1 MKNVHKLTQYSYEL
15 CKQFYK
21 DERGVYMYLGGM
33 LGFVLLGLA
42 ALAVDGSGI
51 YLDKARFVQGMDQ
64 AALALAAENN
74 TKYRQNKANHA
85 DVSRQIL
92 GPEHANKSEAEKFS
106 TRQEMRNQELAQGW
120 AKVYMRSYNRSNLN
134 DKSQPVTI
142 EKDFNIDCREET
154 YTLNQNAVK
163 KPIVCALSGEIRRKS
178 WLPLDN
184 QISFGESV
192 DINSGVTYG
201 VKEKGRSIPIDVM
214 LVSDFS
220 GSMLWDINGTTKTSP
235 TNPSRISMLKDVVGE
250 LANILLPGVLS
261 DSASPYNRMAFVAF
275 SGATQQRNNASKC
288 VFPFYGKN
296 VGTIEMTVGTSKY
309 TDKGGN
315 IIYAGMYNRALGK
328 YMPFDDAYYSKGYTS
343 NKVYSCDESK
353 LTCKVQGNP
362 TKLLKAAMEYG
373 DSRLMSTIFSY
384 YFDVTATVNS
394 ISTFD
399 GQDRSYDIT
408 FTKNPLCFSNNK
420 MSSTQYRSTTQL
432 WFTQQMPT
440 IAAELNK
447 LQPDSSTA
455 VSTGTLV
462 GANLLMDTNKDPDAE
477 PRKLGTNTRRVLLIL
492 SDGEDNAPT
501 GSTILQLLNAGMC
514 DKIRQRLD
522 SLQVND
528 SSKGLHPLPTRM
540 GFVAL
545 GYTPSGAQAAAW
557 KKCVGPENYYADVRN
572 KDSLLEAFK
581 QIIGIENEVGKT
593 SISKPTF

>member
-184 QISFGESV
+184 NVSFDKNV

-201 VKEKGRSIPIDVM
+201 VKEKGRSIPMDVM

-220 GSMLWDINGTTKTSP
+220 GSMLQDINGKSGTGL
-235 TNPSRISMLKDVVGE
+235 PSRISMLRDVVAQLE
-250 LANILLPGVLS
+250 DILLPEVPS
-261 DSASPYNRMAFVAF
+261 DSVSPYNRMAFAAF
-275 SGATQQRNNASKC
+275 SGGVQQRGNKAQCVLPYYGKDVRDIRAFSKDIAMTVQASK
-288 VFPFYGKN
+288 YKDRKGKEYLG
-296 VGTIEMTVGTSKY
+296 VYSY
-309 TDKGGN
+309 
-315 IIYAGMYNRALGK
+315 ALG
-328 YMPFDDAYYSKGYTS
+328 YYIPLDQAYYDEGYTS
-343 NKVYSCDESK
+343 SRFFNCN
-353 LTCKVQGNP
+353 LATQTCKVIGNP
-362 TKLLKAAMEYG
+362 KTLLKAAINYA
-373 DSRLMSTIFSY
+373 DTQIVWSVFNY
-384 YFDVTATVNS
+384 YFDLNETIRA
-394 ISTFD
+394 ISSFN
-399 GQDRSYDIT
+399 GKDRSYELT
-408 FTKNPLCFSNNK
+408 FNKNAMCLGDNSN
-420 MSSTQYRSTTQL
+420 SLTTNL
-432 WFTQQMPT
+432 WFTQQNRA
-440 IAAELNK
+440 IASNLKRLE
-447 LQPDSSTA
+447 PDGWTA
-455 VSTGTLV
+455 VSSGTLI
-462 GANLLMDTNKDPDAE
+462 GANLLMDTNKDPKAQPSE
-477 PRKLGTNTRRVLLIL
+477 LGTNTRRVLLIL
-492 SDGEDNAPT
+492 SDGEDNTPT
-501 GSTILQLLNAGMC
+501 SNTVVELINAGMC
-514 DKIRQRLD
+514 EKLRERLD

-528 SSKGLHPLPTRM
+528 PSKDLHPLPTRM

-557 KKCVGPENYYADVRN
+557 KKCVGPENYYADVKN
-572 KDSLLEAFK
+572 KASLLEAFK
-581 QIIGIENEVGKT
+581 QIIGIENEVGKS
-593 SISKPTF
+593 SITRPKF